1 MPTPS
6 PRLKPLPAIS
16 QRYFLLDR
24 YSPHQVS
31 RSERT
36 VDTERLNS
44 EKDIHARRTLD
55 CIPGAGKSL
64 DLNPSPF
71 SGASLSAEGI
81 IDLYNPS

>member
-1 MPTPS
+1 
-6 PRLKPLPAIS
+6 
-16 QRYFLLDR
+16 
-24 YSPHQVS
+24 
-31 RSERT
+31 

-44 EKDIHARRTLD
+44 EEDIHARRTLD